1 MLVQVKVPYYDL
13 KSNNEVR
20 KVGEVLDYADGK
32 RGEELVNKGFVTPI
46 SIIKVGEV
54 RKTSTKK

>member
-13 KSNNEVR
+13 KSNNEIR

-32 RGEELVNKGFVTPI
+32 RGEELVNKGFVTPV
-46 SIIKVGEV
+46 SVTKVGV
-54 RKTSTKK
+54 KKTATKK